1 MPYDGRGRVFDLSR
15 FPSMEEH
22 FLYLTT
28 IGRKTGLPRQIEIWF
43 VEHLGRYYMV
53 SEGRERANWVKNL
66 QQAPRV
72 HFSIGM
78 PGQTEALV
86 PTTPALGRV
95 ISPEREPALAQR
107 ICALMDE
114 KYGWSD
120 GLIVELAPVT
130 MRGA

>member
-1 MPYDGRGRVFDLSR
+1 MD
-15 FPSMEEH
+15 EH

-43 VEHLGRYYMV
+43 VEHQGRYYIV
-53 SEGRERANWVKNL
+53 SEGRERSNWVKNL

-72 HFSIGM
+72 HFSIGT
-78 PGQTEALV
+78 PSHTEAVV

-95 ISPEREPALAQR
+95 IAVEREPTLVSQ
-107 ICALMDE
+107 ISTLMDR

-120 GLIVELAPVT
+120 GLIVELSPVAASRT
-130 MRGA
+130 

>member
-1 MPYDGRGRVFDLSR
+1 
-15 FPSMEEH
+15 MEEH

-53 SEGRERANWVKNL
+53 SEGREQANWVKNL

-72 HFSIGM
+72 HFSVGT
-78 PGQTEALV
+78 PSHTEAAV

-95 ISPEREPALAQR
+95 VAAERETALATQIR
-107 ICALMDE
+107 ALMDR
-114 KYGWSD
+114 KYGWSE
-120 GLIVELAPVT
+120 GLIVELSPVST
-130 MRGA
+130 HDG

>member
-1 MPYDGRGRVFDLSR
+1 
-15 FPSMEEH
+15 MEEH

-43 VEHLGRYYMV
+43 VEHQGRYYLV
-53 SEGRERANWVKNL
+53 SEGRERSNWVKNL

-72 HFSIGM
+72 HFSIGT
-78 PGQTEALV
+78 PSQTEAIV

-95 ISPEREPALAQR
+95 VKPEREPALTGQV
-107 ICALMDE
+107 CALMDK

-120 GLIVELAPVT
+120 GLIVELAPVAQQ
-130 MRGA
+130 GA